1 MSRIHQVNFQRLDF
15 RQLELFSTVM
25 RLRSVTDAALAL
37 DMPQASA
44 SHGLARLREM
54 FRDELF
60 VRSPRGMQPTQAALA
75 IAEIVDQILRM
86 GAQLEQLHGDFDPCV
101 AERSFSIVAS
111 DVGQLYIVP
120 RLLAAL
126 KPYPKITIR
135 AVPVPRGDLLEAL
148 EAGIVDLVF
157 GPYPDLVGG
166 IKQQTLY
173 REPYAVFCR
182 PDHPFVRNSTFEEYC
197 SAQHVLASGRNAHH
211 AHRIIET
218 RLREILPEDAIRLVT
233 EYFVV
238 ALYAAAES
246 GLLLTAPTRVMT
258 PAAKRLGLEIISLP
272 FELPILDVKQYWHI
286 RNDHDAGH
294 RWLRNTVHSLLG
306 GEAGVPSLQCGTPAD
321 IDQHASSG

>member
-15 RQLELFSTVM
+15 RLLELVPTVM
-25 RLRSVTDAALAL
+25 RLQSVTDAALAL

-44 SHGLARLREM
+44 SHGLTRLREM

-60 VRSPRGMQPTQAALA
+60 VRSPRGMHATQAALA
-75 IAEIVDQILRM
+75 IADIVDQILRM
-86 GAQLEQLHGDFDPCV
+86 GAQLEKLHGDFDPSV
-101 AERSFSIVAS
+101 AERSFSIAAS

-120 RLLAAL
+120 QLLAAL
-126 KPYPKITIR
+126 EPFPKITIR

-182 PDHPFVRNSTFEEYC
+182 PDHPFARNRTCEEYC
-197 SAQHVLASGRNAHH
+197 NAQHVLASGRNAHH
-211 AHRIIET
+211 AQRIIET
-218 RLREILPEDAIRLVT
+218 QLREMLPEGAIRLVT

-238 ALYAAAES
+238 ALYPAPES
-246 GLLLTAPTRVMT
+246 GLLLPGPTTVIT
-258 PAAKRLGLEIISLP
+258 PAATRLGLEIISLP
-272 FELPILDVKQYWHI
+272 CD
-286 RNDHDAGH
+286 
-294 RWLRNTVHSLLG
+294 
-306 GEAGVPSLQCGTPAD
+306 
-321 IDQHASSG
+321 